1 MTDLILTEDDYRQ
14 LVQAHGGTPMT
25 DSLKVANRFG
35 KRHDNVLQA
44 VDKLKCSQKFRLLN
58 FQETITWRGNPKGGE
73 PIKSRCVE
81 ITKDGFM
88 FLVMGF
94 TGTKAG
100 AWKEAFIE
108 AFNWLIEQ
116 LANRHMS
123 WEQRRNEMQYVYKQK
138 KGMASMAGKMM
149 RNWQLEKPIIEGEML
164 AIEQDGQGVLQ
175 LH

>member
-14 LVQAHGGTPMT
+14 LVQAHDGKPVT
-25 DSLKVANRFG
+25 DSLKVAQKFG

-44 VDKLKCSQKFRLLN
+44 IDKLKCSQKFRLLN
-58 FQETITWRGNPKGGE
+58 FQETITWRDNPKGGE
-73 PIKSRCVE
+73 PIKSRSFE
-81 ITKDGFM
+81 MTKDGFM

-94 TGTKAG
+94 TGIKAG

-108 AFNWLIEQ
+108 AFNWPIEQ
-116 LANRHMS
+116 LATRQMS
-123 WEQRRNEMQYVYKQK
+123 WEQRRNEILYVYKQK
-138 KGMASMAGKMM
+138 KGMASAAGRLM
-149 RNWQLEKPIIEGEML
+149 RNWQLEKPVIEGEML